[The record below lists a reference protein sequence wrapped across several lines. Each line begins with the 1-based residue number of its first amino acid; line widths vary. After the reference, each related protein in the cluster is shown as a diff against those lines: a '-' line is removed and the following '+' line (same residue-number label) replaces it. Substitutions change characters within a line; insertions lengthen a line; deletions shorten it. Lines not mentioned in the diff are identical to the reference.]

1 MKMLVSVLIVGALST
16 TGAFAETTG
25 TSRNDAANDNAVA
38 TPHVPFRPLNK
49 RPSGERQAVVAS
61 PAVKVGA
68 PQLPFRHYQ
77 KQPTA
82 APSNKPSGLEATKQ

>member
-1 MKMLVSVLIVGALST
+1 MKMLVSALIVGALST
-16 TGAFAETTG
+16 TGAFAGVAGSE
-25 TSRNDAANDNAVA
+25 NAVA

-49 RPSGERQAVVAS
+49 RPSGARQAVVVA
-61 PAVKVGA
+61 PVRKIGA

-82 APSNKPSGLEATKQ
+82 APSNQPSALEATKQQ